1 MSFLPSLHIL
11 FMFRLV
17 LVIYFLFARHHLDT
31 FGLLALRSTWCGN
44 TCFGGQES
52 LRYETWYR
60 ERNIVQFICA
70 RIEAAEAGVI
80 WICYSVLTSLKKDET
95 AVHGCNPTSSSF
107 ALFGVSQS
115 QLFLRSISLAPI
127 KFWFIYFLAGEI
139 SYRSYVNKQN
149 YRLWRFV
156 AYYFYFI

>member
-1 MSFLPSLHIL
+1 MSFLPSIHIL
-11 FMFRLV
+11 FMFWLV
-17 LVIYFLFARHHLDT
+17 LVIYFLFVRHHLDT
-31 FGLLALRSTWCGN
+31 FGLLALRWSTWCGN

-52 LRYETWYR
+52 LRYETWYH
-60 ERNIVQFICA
+60 ERNIVQFIFA

-95 AVHGCNPTSSSF
+95 AVHGCNPTSSSSF

-127 KFWFIYFLAGEI
+127 KFWFIYFLAGEMI

-156 AYYFYFI
+156 AY